1 MGDIAAD
8 LEILSTFYEYI
19 QGTLYDMEKKAVMG
33 YSLNC
38 RRT

>member
-8 LEILSTFYEYI
+8 LEITSTIEYI